1 MGIFAA
7 FSRAVEQL
15 PDPAFRKVL
24 LQSVGLTLLA
34 YVVAGLGLSYGLHS
48 LPHIDFPFVDWLIA
62 FVSSIGLAFALA
74 FFFPTIA
81 SLFLGLFLDDIAEAV
96 EGRYYPDKSPGHA
109 LSFGAAMFYSLRFAV
124 LVLAVNLLALPLYL
138 ILLWFPPFSV
148 VIFYGLN
155 GYILGREYFEL
166 VAMRHVAPRTARALR
181 KAYRGRIFLA
191 GTIISFLLTIPVVNL
206 FMPLIATAAMVH
218 IFQVLDTRLLTGT
231 VKSMK

>member
-7 FSRAVEQL
+7 FSRAIEQL

-34 YVVAGLGLSYGLHS
+34 YVVAGLALSYGLHN
-48 LPHIDFPFVDWLIA
+48 LPHIDFPFADWLIG
-62 FVSSIGLAFALA
+62 FLSSVGLAFALA

-96 EGRYYPDKSPGHA
+96 EHRYYPDKPPGRA
-109 LSFGAAMFYSLRFAV
+109 LSFAAAMFYSLRFALV
-124 LVLAVNLLALPLYL
+124 VLAANLLALPLYL
-138 ILLWFPPFSV
+138 VLLWFPPFSV
-148 VIFYGLN
+148 VIFYALN

-166 VAMRHVAPRTARALR
+166 AAFRHLPPHAARQLR
-181 KAYRGRIFLA
+181 KTFRGRIFVA
-191 GTIISFLLTIPVVNL
+191 GAIISFLLTIPVVNL

-218 IFQVLDTRLLTGT
+218 IFQVLDSRLLTGT
-231 VKSMK
+231 VKSKK